1 MPWPFLDGLKI
12 EGSGPEAAHASRSHA
27 PARDSGRK
35 TKDTSGQ
42 SFEGSSKSASL
53 QKLLGNKLRR
63 RLAVYGSR
71 EYELTWKNWDMSSGP
86 PICAL
91 RASAPHTSDKGS
103 TGSQEET
110 GWPTPNTMGGGQTSR
125 GGDRKDELMGGLV
138 KPSGWPTPAAHE
150 FEQDMDRVWERR
162 KEQKALGRNGN
173 GFGLTLGM
181 AIHLAGWPTASAR
194 DWKDTPGMATTGTN
208 PDGSERKRLD
218 QLPRVASLAGWPT
231 PIVNDELGSTHCY
244 GKKDKNGDRKRFLK
258 LPGAAKTAGW
268 PTPNVPNGGRTTNV
282 GGYTEDGRKIQADL
296 GAVAKTAGWP
306 TPKAQEDGR
315 SLEQWQEFH
324 DKNPR
329 ANSSGGP
336 PGLNLQVA
344 AQLAASPTGTPQ
356 DGTNAKTKG
365 KEGYRLNPKFSL
377 WLLGYPAVEWAS
389 SGELAMRSLRRSRQ
403 NS

>member
-1 MPWPFLDGLKI
+1 MPSPFLDGLEI
-12 EGSGPEAAHASRSHA
+12 EESGQEAAHVSRFPA
-27 PARDSGRK
+27 PGKGKEKK
-35 TKDTSGQ
+35 TSATSGQ
-42 SFEGSSKSASL
+42 SSEGSSKSVAL
-53 QKLLGNKLRR
+53 QKSLGSKLRR
-63 RLAVYGSR
+63 RLAVYGSP
-71 EYELTWKNWDMSSGP
+71 EYELTWKKWDMQSGP
-86 PICAL
+86 AICAL
-91 RASAPHTSDKGS
+91 RASARRISDNAS
-103 TGSQEET
+103 TGAPDTT

-125 GGDRKDELMGGLV
+125 GGDRKDELLMGGLV
-138 KPSGWPTPAAHE
+138 KPPEDDGTLSSALKMAGWPTPAANK

-181 AIHLAGWPTASAR
+181 A
-194 DWKDTPGMATTGTN
+194 AT
-208 PDGSERKRLD
+208 
-218 QLPRVASLAGWPT
+218 LAGWPT

-282 GGYTEDGRKIQADL
+282 GGYTEDGKKIQADL

-315 SLEQWQEFH
+315 SVEQWKEFH

-344 AQLAASPTGTPQ
+344 AQLAASPTGTTPS
-356 DGTNAKTKG
+356 GTNAKTGG
-365 KEGYRLNPKFSL
+365 KEGYRLNPRFSL
-377 WLLGYPAVEWAS
+377 WLQGYPLAWTT
-389 SGELAMRSLRRSRQ
+389 SGEKALKKSKGT
-403 NS
+403 N